1 MKKEIDMEN
10 IKKNMADMEQL
21 PFVVPEGY
29 FEAMKERASRLPAA
43 LAERERRIR
52 RILVPALSTA
62 ASVALVLFG
71 MLMFGGRSSSPSLY
85 SESVGSQMTCD
96 EIIDYLVY
104 TGASVEDVSA
114 AGSGN

>member
-1 MKKEIDMEN
+1 MKEEIDMEN
-10 IKKNMADMEQL
+10 LKKNDMEQS

-29 FEAMKERASRLPAA
+29 FEAMRERALRLPDAIV
-43 LAERERRIR
+43 ERERRIR
-52 RILVPALSTA
+52 RILVPALSAA

-71 MLMFGGRSSSPSLY
+71 MLMFDGRTTSASLY
-85 SESVGSQMTCD
+85 SESVSSQMTCD